1 MVNKQKWSHVRS
13 ATVIVCC
20 LLLFVG
26 CGGGSG
32 STETVVA
39 DAEGAAVDTPLVAGD
54 WEVTLLKPPEKI
66 RVVGSGNITY
76 QAEGD
81 FIVVFAK
88 VDNQG
93 QEMQVVGR
101 DLFTLRDGQGQ
112 EYNPVKSAVQ
122 IAYVLEH
129 GMQPSLDSPLAAG
142 QARDSV
148 IVFDVPRGTEDL
160 VLGLKGTEESLDLGF

>member
-1 MVNKQKWSHVRS
+1 MVNNQIWSHVRS
-13 ATVIVCC
+13 TSVIVCC
-20 LLLFVG
+20 LLVLVA
-26 CGGGSG
+26 CGGGG
-32 STETVVA
+32 SSEPVVA
-39 DAEGAAVDTPLVAGD
+39 DAEGVAVGTPLLAGD

-66 RVVGSGNITY
+66 KLVGSGDITY

-81 FIVVFAK
+81 FLVVFAT
-88 VDNQG
+88 VGNQG

-112 EYNPVKSAVQ
+112 EYSPVKSAVQ

-129 GMQPSLDSPLAAG
+129 GMQPSLDSPLPAG
-142 QARDSV
+142 QTRDSV
-148 IVFDVPRGTEDL
+148 IVFDIPSGAEDL